1 MKKKSDSLSSERG
14 RVQNYLDIARAI
26 ILSVNTSGNVTMIN
40 KKGCSVLGYNEEEV
54 LGRNWADNFI
64 PEGFRNEVRTALQEL
79 INGRTDYY
87 GEYENF
93 VLTRDREELIIS
105 WNNKVLRDDTGNITG
120 ILSSGEDIT
129 RRRWAEVE
137 ALRACHLAALGELAA
152 GIAHEINNPIN
163 GIMNYAQ
170 IMMNENK
177 SGSHEYEIS
186 GRIIKESERIANVIK
201 SLLSFA
207 RDSSEGRRSVCI
219 RDIITES
226 LTLLESQIQRNGIT
240 LTLDIPEERL
250 TVYAKSHEIQQV
262 ILNILSNAR
271 YALNKKYDGPH
282 EDKVL
287 EISVARVDSRFVRMS
302 FYDRGTG
309 IPEGIMKKIMNPFY
323 TTKPAG
329 EGTGLGL
336 SISHGI
342 IISHGGRMNIES
354 IENEYSKVVIELPS
368 YMPQYKQSGPV
379 DQFARDKAQA
389 NH

>member
-1 MKKKSDSLSSERG
+1 MKKQSESLCSESDRA
-14 RVQNYLDIARAI
+14 QKYLDIAGTI
-26 ILSVNTSGNVTMIN
+26 ILSLNTRGEVTMIN
-40 KKGCSVLGYNEEEV
+40 KKGCSVLGYSEEEV
-54 LGRNWADNFI
+54 VGRNWADNFI
-64 PEGFRNEVRTALQEL
+64 PEGFREEVRTAFREL
-79 INGRTDYY
+79 INGRTEYY

-93 VLTRDREELIIS
+93 ILTKDGEELIIS
-105 WNNKVLRDDTGNITG
+105 WNNAVLEDETGKITG
-120 ILSSGEDIT
+120 ILTSGEDIT

-186 GRIIKESERIANVIK
+186 GRIIKESERISNIIK

-207 RDSSEGRRSVCI
+207 RDSSEDRCSVGI
-219 RDIITES
+219 RDIMTDS
-226 LTLLESQIQRNGIT
+226 LALLESQMRTNGIT
-240 LTLDIPEERL
+240 LKLDISGDCLP
-250 TVYAKSHEIQQV
+250 VYAKPHEIQQV

-271 YALNKKYDGPH
+271 YALNKKYNGSH
-282 EDKVL
+282 EDKVI
-287 EISVARVDSRFVRMS
+287 EISVEQVNLSDSRCVRMS

-309 IPEGIMKKIMNPFY
+309 IPEGILGKIMNPFY

-336 SISHGI
+336 SISHNI

-354 IENEYSKVVIELPS
+354 IENEYTRVVIELPS
-368 YMPQYKQSGPV
+368 YMPRYKQPGPV
-379 DQFARDKAQA
+379 DHLAGDIE
-389 NH
+389 